1 MYSHSCVL
9 LDTIGRGG
17 RKYSAPPA
25 RTDSFCEAKQ
35 TYFSYSLG
43 EAFHLPEFQ
52 AKIFFT
58 GNWVGDF
65 YWDSLLKC
73 HANTFVKVYAQTEK
87 ECRQTSCYLQGY
99 SYTKLYR
106 KKLSTQKPMAN
117 TVGFTKRTTLCWMRK
132 LLDPTFNIFDFWG
145 FVTKNCIAW
154 LAWLSRSFAR
164 VHSLFILGSCVNVS
178 KAVYFVI
185 FL

>member
-1 MYSHSCVL
+1 MAEEN
-9 LDTIGRGG
+9 TQR
-17 RKYSAPPA
+17 PPA
-25 RTDSFCEAKQ
+25 RTESFCEAKQ
-35 TYFSYSLG
+35 TYFTCSLD

-58 GNWVGDF
+58 GNWVGGF
-65 YWDSLLKC
+65 YWESLLKC
-73 HANTFVKVYAQTEK
+73 HGNTFVKVNAQTEK

-117 TVGFTKRTTLCWMRK
+117 TKRTTLCWMRK
-132 LLDPTFNIFDFWG
+132 LLDPTCIFNIFDFWG

-154 LAWLSRSFAR
+154 LAR